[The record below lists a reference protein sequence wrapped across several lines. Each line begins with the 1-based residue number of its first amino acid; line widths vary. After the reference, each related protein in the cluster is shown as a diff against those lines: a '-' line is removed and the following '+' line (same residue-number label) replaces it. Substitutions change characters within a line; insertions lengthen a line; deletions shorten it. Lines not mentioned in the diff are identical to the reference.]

1 MPGSILRSAECA
13 ERRTARK
20 QATLRISRG
29 VPARGEKDCTP
40 HEKGVQQNPRRSPT
54 PPLSGPTARGAGSSR
69 RPGPPTAGTSR
80 RARARAT
87 PREVPTLGAG
97 AYPPLWHASG
107 YDSTT
112 ALRTCGVRRLTFAL
126 GKNLMARSCQNASQ
140 PRTWLPKRCGKAARE
155 TTLAANFTR
164 WQPRPVAA

>member
-1 MPGSILRSAECA
+1 MPGSILRPAECA
-13 ERRTARK
+13 ERETARK
-20 QATLRISRG
+20 QAKSPEECRR
-29 VPARGEKDCTP
+29 VEKKIAPRT
-40 HEKGVQQNPRRSPT
+40 KGVQQNPRRSPT

-112 ALRTCGVRRLTFAL
+112 ALRRRLTFAL